1 MVYMRVTLPLL
12 RIQPARAPILRYGV
26 AVLSTTLA
34 LIPVLLLPNIAESR
48 LAVFAVAVM
57 VSAWYGG
64 WKPGLVATSFA
75 LTVSAYFSFSGEHT
89 PAQYRST
96 MIRLTLFVV
105 LAMLICW
112 FNAALR
118 AAQESLRRSE
128 INFRSLVTNAPYGI
142 CRCDSAGQL
151 LDANPA
157 LLAMLG
163 YPSAKELVGQ
173 HLGGLYADTQHW
185 FELADFLRSAAP
197 FTGLIAEWKRKDGSG
212 TVVRVSGRAVSNG
225 DRGKTFEL
233 FAEDVTERRA
243 LEQQLRQ
250 SQKMEAVGRLAGGIA
265 HDFNNLLMVISGYS
279 EFLLD
284 RLGPDPALR
293 GPAQEIASASGS
305 ATTLTR
311 QLLAF
316 SRKQML
322 APKILDLNGV
332 VTENLKMLTRVIGED
347 IDLVMVPAPGLGTVR
362 ADAGQIE
369 QVIMNLAVN
378 ARDAMPSG
386 GKLTIETSNVSL
398 DEEYARFHA
407 PLRPGN
413 YVLLSISD
421 TGAGMDSE
429 TQSHI
434 FEPFFTTKGPKG
446 TGLGLSTVYG
456 IVKQSGGYI
465 WVYSEPGKGSTFK
478 IYLPRVAET
487 VESPAQVI
495 VPAESA
501 ATEPGTE
508 TILLVEDEAN
518 LRYLARQY
526 LEKQGYRVIEAAD
539 GAVAMQIAV
548 AHDKMIHLLLT
559 DVIMPGMNGR
569 ELAQR
574 ISEIR
579 PNVKVLYMSGYTENV
594 IGRNGT
600 LDAGVTLLQKPFTL
614 RDLKSKVREVLDTNP
629 ISPEV
634 VMSVHTAH
642 AKASHPQLP
651 LSRAQRFQLHLPLKY
666 RRLDEEKWH
675 DGETRNIS
683 RSGLLFQAEDLLQP
697 NVILEINL
705 VLPAEIAGLSAYR
718 SGLPGRSCAN
728 GKRQTARKCRPP
740 WPQKFFSITSSTDRS
755 CRGLKSSCEHP
766 VPSKT
771 GFLGTRY
778 WVLATRCQLFP
789 QRIHFLSHRVLQLFD
804 PFAGHG

>member
-1 MVYMRVTLPLL
+1 MRVTLPLL
-12 RIQPARAPILRYGV
+12 RIQPARASVLRYGV

-34 LIPVLLLPNIAESR
+34 LIPSLLLPNITESR

-89 PAQYRST
+89 PAQFRST
-96 MIRLTLFVV
+96 MIRLALFVV
-105 LAMLICW
+105 LAVLICW
-112 FNAALR
+112 LNAALR
-118 AAQESLRRSE
+118 TTQEGLRRSE
-128 INFRSLVTNAPYGI
+128 MNFRSLVTNAPYGI
-142 CRCDSAGQL
+142 CRCDSAGKL
-151 LDANPA
+151 LDVNPA

-163 YPSAKELVGQ
+163 YSSAREILGT
-173 HLGGLYADTQHW
+173 HLGALYEDAQHW
-185 FELADFLRSAAP
+185 FELADHLRETTP
-197 FTGLIAEWKRKDGSG
+197 FNRLIVEWKRKNGSA
-212 TVVRVSGRAVSNG
+212 TVLRVSGRAVSDAG
-225 DRGKTFEL
+225 REGRTFEL
-233 FAEDVTERRA
+233 FAEDVTERHA
-243 LEQQLRQ
+243 LEQQLQQ

-284 RLGPDPALR
+284 RLGPEPELR
-293 GPAQEIASASGS
+293 APAQEIASAAGRASS
-305 ATTLTR
+305 LTR

-322 APKILDLNGV
+322 APKVLDLNGV
-332 VTENLKMLTRVIGED
+332 VTENLKMLTRMIGED
-347 IDLVMVPAPGLGTVR
+347 IDLVMVPATGLGAVR
-362 ADAGQIE
+362 ADVGQME

-398 DEEYARFHA
+398 DEEYAHFHA
-407 PLRPGN
+407 PLKPGN
-413 YVLLSISD
+413 YVMLAISD

-465 WVYSEPGKGSTFK
+465 WVYSESGKGTTFK
-478 IYLPRVAET
+478 IYLPRVAESADSS
-487 VESPAQVI
+487 VEVVAA
-495 VPAESA
+495 AEPV

-508 TILLVEDEAN
+508 TILVVEDEAN
-518 LRYLARQY
+518 LRYLARQF

-548 AHDKMIHLLLT
+548 AHEGVIHLLLT

-579 PNVKVLYMSGYTENV
+579 PNTKVLYMSGYTENV
-594 IGRNGT
+594 IGRDGT
-600 LDAGVTLLQKPFTL
+600 LDAGIRLLQKPFTL
-614 RDLKSKVREVLDTNP
+614 RDLNTRVREVLSS
-629 ISPEV
+629 SPFPREV
-634 VMSVHTAH
+634 AMPVRTAH
-642 AKASHPQLP
+642 APAVPRLP
-651 LSRAQRFQLHLPLKY
+651 LSRAQRFQLQLPLKY

-675 DGETRNIS
+675 NGKTRNIS
-683 RSGLLFQAEDLLQP
+683 RSGLLFQAEDFLQP
-697 NVILEINL
+697 NVVLEINL
-705 VLPAEIAGLSAYR
+705 VLPAEIAGLS
-718 SGLPGRSCAN
+718 P
-728 GKRQTARKCRPP
+728 TEVV
-740 WPQKFFSITSSTDRS
+740 
-755 CRGLKSSCEHP
+755 CRGEVVRTVEAAGEQMP
-766 VPSKT
+766 PA
-771 GFLGTRY
+771 
-778 WVLATRCQLFP
+778 LAAK
-789 QRIHFLSHRVLQLFD
+789 ILQYRFQ
-804 PFAGHG
+804 HGALLPRA

>member
-1 MVYMRVTLPLL
+1 MRVTLPLL
-12 RIQPARAPILRYGV
+12 RIQPARASVLRYGV
-26 AVLSTTLA
+26 AFLSTTLA
-34 LIPVLLLPNIAESR
+34 LIPALLLPNITESR

-89 PAQYRST
+89 PAQFRST
-96 MIRLTLFVV
+96 MIRLALFVV
-105 LAMLICW
+105 LAVLICW
-112 FNAALR
+112 LNAALR
-118 AAQESLRRSE
+118 SAQDGLRRSE
-128 INFRSLVTNAPYGI
+128 MNFRSLVTNAPYGI
-142 CRCDSAGQL
+142 CRCDSAGKL
-151 LDANPA
+151 LDINPA

-163 YPSAKELVGQ
+163 YSSSREVVGT
-173 HLGGLYADTQHW
+173 HLGALYEDTQHW
-185 FELADFLRSAAP
+185 FELADHLRSATP
-197 FTGLIAEWKRKDGSG
+197 FNRLIVEWKRKDG
-212 TVVRVSGRAVSNG
+212 TATLLRVSGRAVS
-225 DRGKTFEL
+225 DAGKEGRTFEL
-233 FAEDVTERRA
+233 FAEDVTERHA
-243 LEQQLRQ
+243 LEQQLQQ

-284 RLGPDPALR
+284 RLGPEPELR
-293 GPAQEIASASGS
+293 APAQEIASAAGRASS
-305 ATTLTR
+305 LTR

-347 IDLVMVPAPGLGTVR
+347 IDLVMVPAAELGAVR

-378 ARDAMPSG
+378 ARDAMPAG

-413 YVLLSISD
+413 YVMLAISD
-421 TGAGMDSE
+421 TGAGRYSE

-465 WVYSEPGKGSTFK
+465 WVYSEAGKGTTFK

-487 VESPAQVI
+487 VESPAQI
-495 VPAESA
+495 VVSA
-501 ATEPGTE
+501 DSVAAEPGTE

-518 LRYLARQY
+518 LRYLARQF

-548 AHDKMIHLLLT
+548 AHEGTIHLLLT

-574 ISEIR
+574 VSEIR
-579 PNVKVLYMSGYTENV
+579 PNMKVLYMSGYTENV

-600 LDAGVTLLQKPFTL
+600 LDAGVRLLQKPFTL
-614 RDLKSKVREVLDTNP
+614 RDLKSKVREVLDSIP
-629 ISPEV
+629 PEV
-634 VMSVHTAH
+634 AMSAQAAQ
-642 AKASHPQLP
+642 AKAAQGPHQLP
-651 LSRAQRFQLHLPLKY
+651 SSRAQRFQLHLPLKY

-675 DGETRNIS
+675 DGETKNIS

-705 VLPAEIAGLSAYR
+705 VLPAEIAGLSPTEVVCKGEVVRTVA
-718 SGLPGRSCAN
+718 SN
-728 GKRQTARKCRPP
+728 GEKMPP
-740 WPQKFFSITSSTDRS
+740 A
-755 CRGLKSSCEHP
+755 
-766 VPSKT
+766 
-771 GFLGTRY
+771 
-778 WVLATRCQLFP
+778 LAAKILQYHFQHGSQFP
-789 QRIHFLSHRVLQLFD
+789 R
-804 PFAGHG
+804 A